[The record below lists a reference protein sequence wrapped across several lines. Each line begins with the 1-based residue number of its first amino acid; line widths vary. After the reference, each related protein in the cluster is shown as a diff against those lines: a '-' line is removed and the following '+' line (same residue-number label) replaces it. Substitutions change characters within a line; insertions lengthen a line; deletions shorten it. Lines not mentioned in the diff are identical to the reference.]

1 MDKKKEEKSL
11 DLYDYKIENVKVQPI
26 YNLSEPE
33 VLRAQ
38 ILEYMKYRGPKELSE
53 GLMDKF
59 LALKDF
65 KKQADILKEKLD
77 VDKNLTEIKENEVK
91 ASDNMVTVNKF
102 ATDANIPNQLDLA
115 AQYIAKS

>member
-1 MDKKKEEKSL
+1 VDKKKEEKSL

-53 GLMDKF
+53 DLWINF
-59 LALKDF
+59 LL
-65 KKQADILKEKLD
+65 
-77 VDKNLTEIKENEVK
+77 
-91 ASDNMVTVNKF
+91 
-102 ATDANIPNQLDLA
+102 
-115 AQYIAKS
+115 

>member
-1 MDKKKEEKSL
+1 L

-77 VDKNLTEIKENEVK
+77 VDKNLTEIKEMRLK
-91 ASDNMVTVNKF
+91 PQ
-102 ATDANIPNQLDLA
+102 I
-115 AQYIAKS
+115 IW

>member
-1 MDKKKEEKSL
+1 
-11 DLYDYKIENVKVQPI
+11 
-26 YNLSEPE
+26 
-33 VLRAQ
+33 
-38 ILEYMKYRGPKELSE
+38 
-53 GLMDKF
+53 MDKF

-102 ATDANIPNQLDLA
+102 ATDAIYQISWIWLRI
-115 AQYIAKS
+115 YIAKS

>member
-1 MDKKKEEKSL
+1 M
-11 DLYDYKIENVKVQPI
+11 YDYKIENDEVQPV

-59 LALKDF
+59 LALKDI
-65 KKQADILKEKLD
+65 KKQADILKEKL
-77 VDKNLTEIKENEVK
+77 
-91 ASDNMVTVNKF
+91 
-102 ATDANIPNQLDLA
+102 
-115 AQYIAKS
+115 